1 MKSLDVSFCT
11 QQSGSLVFFIFLTKF
26 PEIVTKYKLT
36 KKIEEYGESTD
47 SCVFSHTKLLPYLR
61 GMEAVFDLSLPT
73 SWEELTDKQLLMVYG
88 LFARKLSAAEVKT
101 LCLIKWNKLTIL
113 ARLRKHKYLVQRNRS
128 QVIVTSK
135 QIQQATCFLD
145 FLDSFAPLPVRL
157 KRIGHH
163 RALPADFEKVPFEK
177 YLYLENLFQGVL
189 HTQEPASFAEISS
202 QAHELL
208 LQMAQVLYDSDRLKP
223 DTAELAS
230 VFYWFASLKQYFA
243 QMFPHFYAP
252 VGATDGNQLGG
263 SLFAQ
268 LRETT
273 NAQIR
278 ALTGGDIT
286 KEALIRQMDTH
297 RALTELDAK
306 AREAEEF
313 RNSERRAKMI

>member
-1 MKSLDVSFCT
+1 MFQYLTSNSF
-11 QQSGSLVFFIFLTKF
+11 
-26 PEIVTKYKLT
+26 
-36 KKIEEYGESTD
+36 
-47 SCVFSHTKLLPYLR
+47 VFSHTKLLPYLR
-61 GMEAVFDLSLPT
+61 GMETVFDLSLPT

-113 ARLRKHKYLVQRNRS
+113 TRLRKHKYLVQRNRS

-177 YLYLENLFQGVL
+177 YLYVENLFQGFL
-189 HTQEPASFAEISS
+189 HTEQDD
-202 QAHELL
+202 LL
-208 LQMAQVLYDSDRLKP
+208 TQMAQVLYDSDRLKP
-223 DTAELAS
+223 DAAEKVC

-243 QMFPHFYAP
+243 RMFPNFYTPMNA
-252 VGATDGNQLGG
+252 GNGNQMGTN
-263 SLFAQ
+263 LFTF

-286 KEALIRQMDTH
+286 KETLIRQMDTH